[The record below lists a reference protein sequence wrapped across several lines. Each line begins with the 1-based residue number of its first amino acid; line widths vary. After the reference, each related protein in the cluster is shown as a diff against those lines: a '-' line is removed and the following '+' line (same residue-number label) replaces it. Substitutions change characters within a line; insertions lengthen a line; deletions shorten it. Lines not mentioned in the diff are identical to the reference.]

1 MPSQNSERARR
12 SVREFSAQ
20 NSEEM
25 TTGAASQVTAF
36 APFSQ
41 NSKVFRLAGSGQ
53 AQLGQSKP
61 SLWFI
66 LRTVRSVRST
76 PMCSMVGFMEW

>member
-1 MPSQNSERARR
+1 MPSQYSDRERR
-12 SVREFSAQ
+12 SLMECSAQ
-20 NSEEM
+20 KSEEM
-25 TTGAASQVTAF
+25 TTGAASQVTAL

-41 NSKVFRLAGSGQ
+41 NSNVLRLWGSGH

-66 LRTVRSVRST
+66 LRTVFRVRST
-76 PMCSMVGFMEW
+76 PMCSRAGFME